1 MLCLEVTIV
10 FKKKLNRIPKN
21 ELKSQYLDELKALWF
36 KRILSCVHEPLIR
49 YITFVEHFLR
59 KLYITLR
66 IPLFSHMAKKSSQK
80 F

>member
-10 FKKKLNRIPKN
+10 FFKKLNRISKN

-49 YITFVEHFLR
+49 YITFVEHFFTQTIYNIE
-59 KLYITLR
+59 KTIV
-66 IPLFSHMAKKSSQK
+66 
-80 F
+80 